1 MMEKAKQL
9 KKESNKAMKEMEK
22 SWKRYHAYRAKI
34 GYDKKIKITYTN
46 VKIGG
51 VTHRKI
57 KSMKVDITPIQKKKM
72 DKLFADTQRLSR
84 LSSKAYDK
92 YEKYMKKIV

>member
-34 GYDKKIKITYTN
+34 GFDKKIIL
-46 VKIGG
+46 
-51 VTHRKI
+51 
-57 KSMKVDITPIQKKKM
+57 M
-72 DKLFADTQRLSR
+72 
-84 LSSKAYDK
+84 
-92 YEKYMKKIV
+92 